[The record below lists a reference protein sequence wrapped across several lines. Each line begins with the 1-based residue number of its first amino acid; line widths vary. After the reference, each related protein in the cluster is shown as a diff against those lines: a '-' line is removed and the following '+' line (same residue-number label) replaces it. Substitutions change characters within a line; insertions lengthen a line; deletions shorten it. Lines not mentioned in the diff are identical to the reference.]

1 MNYELVNVVNPG
13 TKSWNIQKKR
23 AIELNERIISLA
35 PNSGTAG
42 LEKSEGVK
50 IVNLIDFIV
59 KRKYKK
65 QKGLFFNRAPVPTG
79 AEIFMNQDHSISII
93 FNGEEIGL
101 MDLYVGTRR
110 YVKSINYKNS
120 DGTPDFSEEYTL
132 EGTKYSTIYYTKGEV
147 QKINF
152 YNDLEQVVVSFFF
165 YEGSINFVVVRDA
178 YNGNIES
185 RYNSLSAFY
194 AEELSKFL
202 KNNDV
207 VNFNFLGIELESLSK
222 SNSHNNLYLEE
233 TPLDGEGNM
242 KGNLHFVL
250 QDNSKIIEKLF
261 TSKKNVEILKNKKE
275 NLKKVFIIQ
284 EPGLQN

>member
-1 MNYELVNVVNPG
+1 MNYELVNVVNPK

-23 AIELNERIISLA
+23 AIELNEKIILLA

-59 KRKYKK
+59 KRRYKNK
-65 QKGLFFNRAPVPTG
+65 KGLFFNRAPVPTG
-79 AEIFMNQDHSISII
+79 SEIFMNQDRSISII

-101 MDLYVGTRR
+101 MYLYVGTRR

-120 DGTPDFSEEYTL
+120 DGTPDFSEEYTS
-132 EGTKYSTIYYTKGEV
+132 EGNKYSTIYYTKGEV

-152 YNDLEQVVVSFFF
+152 YNDLEQIIVSFFF
-165 YEGSINFVVVRDA
+165 YEGLINLVVVRDA
-178 YNGNIES
+178 DNGNIES
-185 RYNSLSAFY
+185 QYNDLNSFY
-194 AEELSKFL
+194 SEQLSKLL

-222 SNSHNNLYLEE
+222 SISHNNLYLEE
-233 TPLDGEGNM
+233 TPLDGEGNV
-242 KGNLHFVL
+242 KGNLHFIL
-250 QDNSKIIEKLF
+250 QDEVKFIEKVF
-261 TSKKNVEILKNKKE
+261 TSEKNAEILRNKKE
-275 NLKKVFIIQ
+275 NLKKVSIK
-284 EPGLQN
+284 